1 MRGMFEGQK
10 QSRILH
16 TAIAAVSKREN
27 QITGITILY
36 HFGKIIHWRY
46 YGSDYRIDNNNFRY
60 FILGYYHSIDYAEK
74 NGVREYRLSVSSL
87 LAKTSREDKLESLA
101 ALLLLLTT

>member
-46 YGSDYRIDNNNFRY
+46 YGSDYRIDNNDFRY
-60 FILGYYHSIDYAEK
+60 FILECYHFIYYAEK
-74 NGVREYRLSVSSL
+74 MACGNIDYQFL
-87 LAKTSREDKLESLA
+87 LFWQKHLVKIN
-101 ALLLLLTT
+101 